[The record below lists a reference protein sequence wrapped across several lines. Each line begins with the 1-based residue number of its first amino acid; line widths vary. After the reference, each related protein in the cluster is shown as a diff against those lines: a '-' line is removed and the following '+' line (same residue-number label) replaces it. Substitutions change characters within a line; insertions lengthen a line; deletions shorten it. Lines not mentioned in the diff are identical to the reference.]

1 MTASAFGVYQE
12 GGSFLHRLDPRCKIG
27 CSLCFLVAAFLAKGF
42 SGIALVA
49 MFTFMAL
56 AASSSTPRQIAAS
69 LKPFGGLIAFV
80 FVFDVFFVSGG
91 EELLRMGPVSIDSS
105 GVAFAFDA
113 IARFVCVLLATST
126 LMRTTSPQALTD
138 GFSLLFSPLKR
149 FGIRTDD
156 FALSIGIAFRF
167 ISVFHEELERIKR
180 AQQSRGACFS
190 AREQSLAKT
199 VRAWI
204 PAITALFSSAFR
216 RSNTLALAL
225 ANREYGIRNNRTSFD
240 VYRWNTKDT
249 GALLLTTTLLTAAT
263 LTWLF

>member
-1 MTASAFGVYQE
+1 MTASTFGVYQE
-12 GGSFLHRLDPRCKIG
+12 GNSFLHRLDPRCKIG

-42 SGIALVA
+42 LGIGLVA
-49 MFTFMAL
+49 LLAFMAL
-56 AASSSTPRQIAAS
+56 AASNSTPRQIVAS
-69 LKPFGGLIAFV
+69 LKPFGGLIV
-80 FVFDVFFVSGG
+80 FVFGFDLLFVSGG
-91 EELLRMGPVSIDSS
+91 EELLRLGPVSIDSS
-105 GVAFAFDA
+105 GIAFAFDA
-113 IARFVCVLLATST
+113 ITRFVCVLLATST

-138 GFSLLFSPLKR
+138 GFGLLLSPLKR
-149 FGIRTDD
+149 LGVRTDD

-167 ISVFHEELERIKR
+167 ISVFREELERIKR

-225 ANREYGIRNNRTSFD
+225 ANREYGIHDNRTSFD
-240 VYRWNTKDT
+240 IYHWSMKDSVV
-249 GALLLTTTLLTAAT
+249 LLLTTTLLAMTA
-263 LTWLF
+263 LTWIF